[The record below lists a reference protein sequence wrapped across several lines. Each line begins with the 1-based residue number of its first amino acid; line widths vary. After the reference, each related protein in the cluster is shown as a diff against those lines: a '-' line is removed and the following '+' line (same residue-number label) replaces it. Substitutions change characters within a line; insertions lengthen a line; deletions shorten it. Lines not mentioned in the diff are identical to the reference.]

1 MGRERPALG
10 TPFGTDGPWLAAIL
24 GVLNDVYDMLDDRL
38 PQAAASGEPVP
49 VTEPAPQMRPAKAVP
64 VQEPAPVVPPAPEE
78 DDDDEDQ
85 VEPAKVAEPAPA
97 SKPSLPPP
105 PPRAGR
111 GSGLDAW
118 QAFANLAEVTYTADA
133 GRNDIIAA
141 CEAAGVIDSE

>member
-24 GVLNDVYDMLDDRL
+24 GVLDDLYDMLDDRL
-38 PQAAASGEPVP
+38 PQADASGEPVP
-49 VTEPAPQMRPAKAVP
+49 VKEPAPQRKPAEAVP
-64 VQEPAPVVPPAPEE
+64 VQEPAPVVSPQPEG
-78 DDDDEDQ
+78 DEDEN
-85 VEPAKVAEPAPA
+85 EPAEVAEPAPA
-97 SKPSLPPP
+97 SKPPLPPP

-118 QAFANLAEVTYTADA
+118 QAFANVAEVVYAPDA

-141 CEAAGVIDSE
+141 CERAGVIDTE